1 MGETIA
7 HLIYLLERGR
17 VRKYNEDGLTYYTL
31 A

>member
-7 HLIYLLERGR
+7 HLIYLLERGK
-17 VRKYNEDGLTYYTL
+17 VKKYNENGLVYYTL